1 MAEKKESTTRKRL
14 TYKEALLRKNATRF
28 EDYIENTTTHGVVR
42 IYRGPSWI
50 RRILWLC
57 VVILV
62 LSGLLYFIVERAI
75 RLNSAQK
82 STSLDIIQA
91 SELSFPAITL
101 CNANPVKDTYLTSRN
116 LTGYFECLVD
126 LLAGNNSDCNQH
138 IPNDL
143 NDLTIKELYVEG
155 GQSAE
160 ELFKVCLYNNSE
172 CTDVEDFN
180 YVPGI
185 YQFQLCYTINGNGN
199 LIAQNTRQ
207 QVSVKLNLNNSA
219 FDANSLTDSEL
230 GASVTIHT
238 PGQPPAIE
246 SGLQIPAGFVGY
258 ISLTY
263 SNQSLLE
270 PRYGSCSRNT
280 RLKYYPTY
288 SVAACHT
295 EVSIDQVLKGC
306 GCVSPSAPPG
316 AISGYPDCTI
326 KDTLCVLLY
335 SDITDANLNVVCPQP
350 CLGGTYD
357 SQLSYSLS
365 SSFRAPSPGQP
376 VSGGS
381 FSDEVGVIV
390 RFSSFSVTQVT
401 ENIAYGAG
409 DFVSDIGGQM
419 GLFIGASIVS
429 VCELLVWIIDELK
442 DRVFQVWRWC
452 RCCLPGERPSLQGK
466 TEDTGEISNG
476 KFNNNLKSHN
486 ITSKA

>member
-1 MAEKKESTTRKRL
+1 
-14 TYKEALLRKNATRF
+14 
-28 EDYIENTTTHGVVR
+28 
-42 IYRGPSWI
+42 
-50 RRILWLC
+50 

-62 LSGLLYFIVERAI
+62 LSGLLYFIVERAV

-91 SELSFPAITL
+91 SELSFPSITF
-101 CNANPVKDTYLTSRN
+101 CNANSIKDTYLARRN
-116 LTGYFECLVD
+116 LTDFFDCLF
-126 LLAGNNSDCNQH
+126 LLTLLGIDGNCTKL
-138 IPNDL
+138 IPDDFKN
-143 NDLTIKELYVEG
+143 LTIRDLYLEG

-160 ELFKVCLYNNSE
+160 VLFQDCVYNNE
-172 CTDVEDFN
+172 LCKDVEGFT

-185 YQFQLCYTINGNGN
+185 YQLQLCYTVNSVGN
-199 LIAQNTRQ
+199 LTAQNTRQ
-207 QVSVKLNLNNSA
+207 HLYFSLHLNNSA
-219 FDANSLTDSEL
+219 FEFYTDLPLPIPQTL

-263 SNQSLLE
+263 SNRSLLE

-316 AISGYPDCTI
+316 VISGYPDCTI
-326 KDTLCVLLY
+326 SDTSCVFTY
-335 SDITDANLNVVCPQP
+335 SDITDVNLNVVCPQP

-365 SSFRAPSPGQP
+365 SSFRAPSTGQP

-452 RCCLPGERPSLQGK
+452 RCCSPGERPSLQG
-466 TEDTGEISNG
+466 DMGCTG
-476 KFNNNLKSHN
+476 KKLKLSGT
-486 ITSKA
+486 TSTVTLVRHEVPMDSEKC